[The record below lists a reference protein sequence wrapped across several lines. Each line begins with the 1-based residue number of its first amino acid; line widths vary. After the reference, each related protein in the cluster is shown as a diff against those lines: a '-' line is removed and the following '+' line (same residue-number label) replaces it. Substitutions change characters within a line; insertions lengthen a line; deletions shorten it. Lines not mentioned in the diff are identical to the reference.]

1 MKKTIASILVS
12 TLLFTCNITAQGYTV
27 NVEKSKIH
35 WIGKKVTGDHDGYI
49 KLKQGEFSVIDNQ
62 IKKGQ
67 FTIDM
72 NSITCTDIVD
82 AKSNQ
87 KLIKHLKSPDFFGVE
102 LHPTAK
108 LVLTKSSRF
117 NNNQCVVQGDLTIKN
132 KTDVVKFLV
141 KREGETF
148 KATIEV
154 DRSKYDVRYGST
166 SFFDN
171 LGNKVIY
178 DIFELEVELTLD

>member
-72 NSITCTDIVD
+72 NSITCTDIED

-87 KLIKHLKSPDFFGVE
+87 KLIK
-102 LHPTAK
+102 
-108 LVLTKSSRF
+108 
-117 NNNQCVVQGDLTIKN
+117 QG
-132 KTDVVKFLV
+132 
-141 KREGETF
+141 
-148 KATIEV
+148 
-154 DRSKYDVRYGST
+154 
-166 SFFDN
+166 
-171 LGNKVIY
+171 
-178 DIFELEVELTLD
+178 

>member
-1 MKKTIASILVS
+1 MFHGSSPLILTASGTPHCGHPIDGL
-12 TLLFTCNITAQGYTV
+12 
-27 NVEKSKIH
+27 EKSKIH

-72 NSITCTDIVD
+72 NSITCTDIED

-171 LGNKVIY
+171 LGNKVIN